1 MATPTIKSTYVMDVG
16 TVRAL
21 ERIAQRW
28 KVSKSETLRR
38 AIHASAQQ
46 QRPEDGDPLQA
57 LDQLQLSLKLTPAR
71 ARAWA
76 HATRIERRAASARRE
91 TRGA

>member
-1 MATPTIKSTYVMDVG
+1 MATPTIKSTYVMDVA

-28 KVSKSETLRR
+28 RVSKSEALRR
-38 AIHASAQQ
+38 AIHASAEQQ
-46 QRPEDGDPLQA
+46 PEDGDSLQA

-76 HATRIERRAASARRE
+76 RAVRVERRAASARSE